1 VQNLKETSETTRWGY
16 TRKTYSSTF
25 DIKASVSSDYYS
37 GSPVK
42 DAEFTY
48 KVYKQYYYD
57 NSYWDDCYYGCYWEP
72 EKEFYS
78 E

>member
-25 DIKASVSSDYYS
+25 DIKASITSDYYS